1 MIISKHIIRS
11 SIYINKYILVVKNNS
26 KLLAIYQI
34 IKNFACSFVVQGY
47 SMEMI
52 TVIARRCIASTWQ
65 SHEVG

>member
-11 SIYINKYILVVKNNS
+11 SIYINKYILIVKNNS

-34 IKNFACSFVVQGY
+34 IKNFDCSFVVQGY

-52 TVIARRCIASTWQ
+52 TIVARRCIASTWPL
-65 SHEVG
+65 HAVG

>member
-11 SIYINKYILVVKNNS
+11 SIYINKYILIVKNNS

-52 TVIARRCIASTWQ
+52 IIIARRCIASTWP

>member
-11 SIYINKYILVVKNNS
+11 SIYINKYILIVKNNS

-52 TVIARRCIASTWQ
+52 TGHRKEMHSIDVAIS
-65 SHEVG
+65 